1 MEYLQIAYVMQN
13 TGVDIH
19 QSVGAPILVRN
30 TLSGLTKSGHD
41 VDLLSLQGRSVLLI
55 EDINQIELQ
64 REISF
69 GVTGSRIFK
78 LIESGIRRI
87 QGLLNLAYYAI
98 FDSFRFCE
106 ILIKLLPKYIICHEY
121 QGLFSVGASLACS
134 RSNTPHILTAD
145 ADLILERDISGN
157 PLRGLHRW
165 IALKEAKFVFNR
177 VQRIICV
184 SEPAKH
190 HLIDVWGIKPEK
202 ISVLPNGVDVD
213 MFGKKFDTKQVRS
226 EYHLS
231 NFQIVG
237 FVGGFQPWHG
247 LENLIESFYQVIHE
261 VPKVKLIL
269 IGDGPVRDQINHKIR
284 DLGLESSVMITGY
297 IPQNQVPQLLS
308 VVDIAVLPYPELPKE
323 LWFSPLKLY
332 EYMAAGKAIVASDS
346 GQIGEVLSDGI
357 TGKLVKPGDISGMS
371 EAIIELLKNKKEREL
386 LGSNAQQQ
394 ALEQHSW
401 DHYIHQLEEIYL
413 EVLEKHTNN

>member
-1 MEYLQIAYVMQN
+1 MQN

-346 GQIGEVLSDGI
+346 GQIGEVLSDRI
-357 TGKLVKPGDISGMS
+357 T
-371 EAIIELLKNKKEREL
+371 
-386 LGSNAQQQ
+386 
-394 ALEQHSW
+394 
-401 DHYIHQLEEIYL
+401 
-413 EVLEKHTNN
+413 